1 MLKGTVAPIYDIVC
15 DGLFQILDNFV
26 QQHADGQE
34 TVLEEHLVHV
44 VTTSTVSLEDL
55 ISIHNHIRSERWD
68 DWLKV
73 FTKLERAYW

>member
-1 MLKGTVAPIYDIVC
+1 M
-15 DGLFQILDNFV
+15 FQILDNFV
-26 QQHADGQE
+26 QQHTDGQE

-44 VTTSTVSLEDL
+44 VTTSTVALEDL
-55 ISIHNHIRSERWD
+55 ISIHNYIRSERWD